1 MQRKNS
7 VLKRN
12 GIAMIMAIFVIVIIS
27 TILAL
32 SLSLS
37 TQTTQKTTDL
47 YLYEQSAILSHSAA
61 EYAMLELA
69 NANPCSLSD
78 VNFRYNDTYDVNI
91 SMNYITFAGS
101 ACDTQASNIGGTDY
115 RLANTTA
122 IESDGTV
129 IMDVTVTAN
138 PTGVTEPIRYF
149 RRTIQKL

>member
-7 VLKRN
+7 ILKHN
-12 GIAMIMAIFVIVIIS
+12 GMALIMAIIVIVIIS

-32 SLSLS
+32 SMRLSS
-37 TQTTQKTTDL
+37 ETSQKTTDL

-69 NANPCSLSD
+69 KSNPCSLNSI
-78 VNFRYNDTYDVNI
+78 NFRYNDTYDINV
-91 SMNYITFAGS
+91 SMNYITFNGS
-101 ACDTQASNIGGTDY
+101 ACDTNAAAIGSVF
-115 RLANTTA
+115 ANTTA

-129 IMDVTVTAN
+129 ILDVTVTAN
-138 PTGVTEPIRYF
+138 PTGTTEPIKYF